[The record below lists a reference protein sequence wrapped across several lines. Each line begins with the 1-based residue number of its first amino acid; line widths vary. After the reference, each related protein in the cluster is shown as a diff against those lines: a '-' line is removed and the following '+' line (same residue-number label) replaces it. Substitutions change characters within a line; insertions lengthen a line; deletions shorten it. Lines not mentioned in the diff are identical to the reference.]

1 MHHTA
6 LEKLCTLAG
15 VFSEADGGRCA
26 TILGT
31 YQPPKLGRRDRTPG
45 NPVETLLLSRY
56 LTMSRFGYLD
66 QGFRILG
73 YLKAHPRKKL
83 GFDPEHPA
91 MVPEV
96 LLDVVL

>member
-26 TILGT
+26 KILGT

-45 NPVETLLLSRY
+45 NPVGDIAVIEIPHNVPIRVPRSRIPY
-56 LTMSRFGYLD
+56 PWIFEGASKEEV
-66 QGFRILG
+66 GF
-73 YLKAHPRKKL
+73 
-83 GFDPEHPA
+83 
-91 MVPEV
+91 
-96 LLDVVL
+96 